1 MDYTNEH
8 GVKFK
13 LVHRGTNTYTVRYYP
28 GNGRAWPRTYRMFLC
43 PTDECR
49 REMFYILNHSRL
61 CTICK
66 DDLIEYRA
74 EDNPIG
80 RGCILRKAQEDGR
93 NEESIPEC
101 PVCYQQMLVV
111 DPALRCVLCWHE
123 VHALK
128 VRVLQL
134 VRQVRW
140 RQHERVVHVVGQH
153 VQPVG
158 PEAEL
163 GRVRR
168 LQRAEKV
175 GGAVCHRALHR
186 QPPHSHL
193 QQHQ

>member
-1 MDYTNEH
+1 MRLLAQPEGLLQWLRSGGGEERLLRH
-8 GVKFK
+8 GQRAIPALERARAHERVDVRQRGPPVK
-13 LVHRGTNTYTVRYYP
+13 
-28 GNGRAWPRTYRMFLC
+28 
-43 PTDECR
+43 
-49 REMFYILNHSRL
+49 
-61 CTICK
+61 
-66 DDLIEYRA
+66 
-74 EDNPIG
+74 G
-80 RGCILRKAQEDGR
+80 RGA
-93 NEESIPEC
+93 
-101 PVCYQQMLVV
+101 QQMLVV
-111 DPALRCVLCWHE
+111 DPTLRCGLCRHE

-163 GRVRR
+163 GRVGR

-175 GGAVCHRALHR
+175 GGTVCHRPLHR

>member
-61 CTICK
+61 CTMCK

-74 EDNPIG
+74 EDNPIC

-101 PVCYQQMLVV
+101 PVCYQKMLVV
-111 DPALRCVLCWHE
+111 DSSKHVLPCRHE
-123 VHALK
+123 VCNGCFKRMLK
-128 VRVLQL
+128 MTTHIHYNGYIPVQVGVINCPLCRQEAFYEFLSF
-134 VRQVRW
+134 RQVM
-140 RQHERVVHVVGQH
+140 VNNTI
-153 VQPVG
+153 
-158 PEAEL
+158 
-163 GRVRR
+163 
-168 LQRAEKV
+168 
-175 GGAVCHRALHR
+175 
-186 QPPHSHL
+186 
-193 QQHQ
+193 